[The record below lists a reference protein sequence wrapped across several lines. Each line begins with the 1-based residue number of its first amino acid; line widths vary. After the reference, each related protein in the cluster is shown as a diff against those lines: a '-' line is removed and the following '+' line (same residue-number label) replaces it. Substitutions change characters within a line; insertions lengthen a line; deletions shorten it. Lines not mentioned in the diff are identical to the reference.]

1 MLSFY
6 RKKSPFNQGLIYILY
21 RIGLRCPLKR
31 DIVIIRRIKIIVAC
45 ILLRG

>member
-21 RIGLRCPLKR
+21 RIGLRRLLKR
-31 DIVIIRRIKIIVAC
+31 DIVIIRRIEIIIAR